1 MIAVFR
7 VDASTQIGSGH
18 VMRCLTLAQKLKKE
32 KQADV
37 YFVMRLLEG
46 NLIELVKSKGFTV
59 FTLPKALLNDEL
71 KGYAKW
77 LTVTQ
82 MQDAEETNAVIS
94 KLPAIDLLVVDS
106 YAIDYEWESMLHPYV
121 KQIMVIDDLANRK
134 HDCDILLDQNY
145 SYNMHHKYDGLVPKT
160 CQKYIGPQYLLLR
173 EEFYKVKKHLKKR
186 DGSIN
191 NILVFFGGSDLTNE
205 TKKAMEAI
213 KLLNKP
219 EIKVNVVV
227 GASNKNK
234 EQIKEICSCDE
245 QFTFYCQVNNM
256 AELMNEADL
265 AIGAGGTT
273 TWERCFME
281 LPSIVVSIADNQQ
294 EGCRFIAEKAG
305 VIYYLGKDCDVNA
318 NTLYKAIINLTKT
331 EYFLMIDKMKKIFGG
346 IELENW

>member
-82 MQDAEETNAVIS
+82 LEDAEDTKAVIS

-106 YAIDYEWESMLHPYV
+106 YAIDCEWESMLRPYV

-160 CQKYIGPQYLLLR
+160 CQKYIGPHYLLLR
-173 EEFYKVKKHLKKR
+173 EEFYKAKKHLKKR
-186 DGSIN
+186 DGSIK

-205 TKKAMEAI
+205 TKKAMKAI

-281 LPSIVVSIADNQQ
+281 LPSIVISIADNQH
-294 EGCRFIAEKAG
+294 EGCRFIAENAG
-305 VIYYLGKDCDVNA
+305 VISYLGKSSDVDA
-318 NTLYKAIINLTKT
+318 VTLEQAVTGISKA

-346 IELENW
+346 IEFENW

>member
-18 VMRCLTLAQKLKKE
+18 VMRCLTLAQKLKKG

-59 FTLPKALLNDEL
+59 FTLPKAPLNDGL

-77 LTVTQ
+77 LTATQ

-94 KLPAIDLLVVDS
+94 QLPKIDLLVVDS
-106 YAIDYEWESMLHPYV
+106 YAIDYEWESMLRPYV

-134 HDCDILLDQNY
+134 HDCDILLDQNFFLNKEER
-145 SYNMHHKYDGLVPKT
+145 YNGLVAEDCKLYLGPK
-160 CQKYIGPQYLLLR
+160 YALLR
-173 EEFYKVKKHLKKR
+173 EEFYITKEHLRKR
-186 DGSIN
+186 NGGIS

-205 TKKAMEAI
+205 TEKAIKAI

-219 EIKVNVVV
+219 DIKVNVVV
-227 GASNKNK
+227 GFSNKH
-234 EQIKEICSCDE
+234 KEIIKKQCRSHP
-245 QFTFYCQVNNM
+245 QFYFYCQVNNM

-273 TWERCFME
+273 ILERWFME
-281 LPSIVVSIADNQQ
+281 LPSIVISVADNQTKIC
-294 EGCRFIAEKAG
+294 EDCAEAG
-305 VIYYLGKDCDVNA
+305 LFKYLGKYSEVSVQD
-318 NTLYKAIINLTKT
+318 IINA
-331 EYFLMIDKMKKIFGG
+331 
-346 IELENW
+346 LEEFIK

>member
-37 YFVMRLLEG
+37 YFAMRLLEG

-59 FTLPKALLNDEL
+59 FTLPKAPLNDEL

-82 MQDAEETNAVIS
+82 LEDAEDTKAAIS
-94 KLPAIDLLVVDS
+94 KIPEIDLLVVDS
-106 YAIDYEWESMLHPYV
+106 YAIDCEWESMLRPYV
-121 KQIMVIDDLANRK
+121 KQIMVIDDLANRM

-145 SYNMHHKYDGLVPKT
+145 SYNMHNKYDGLVPKT

-173 EEFYKVKKHLKKR
+173 EEFYKAKKHLKKR
-186 DGSIN
+186 YGSIK

-205 TKKAMEAI
+205 TKKAIEAI

-245 QFTFYCQVNNM
+245 QLTFYCQVNNM

-281 LPSIVVSIADNQQ
+281 LPSIVISIADNQH
-294 EGCRFIAEKAG
+294 EGCRFIAENAG
-305 VIYYLGKDCDVNA
+305 VISYLGKSSDVDA
-318 NTLYKAIINLTKT
+318 VTLEQAVTGISKA
-331 EYFLMIDKMKKIFGG
+331 EYFLMIDKMKNIFGG
-346 IELENW
+346 IEFENW

>member
-32 KQADV
+32 KKAKV
-37 YFVMRLLEG
+37 YFVMRLLDG
-46 NLIELVKSKGFTV
+46 NLIDLVKSKGFTV

-77 LTVTQ
+77 LAVTQ

-94 KLPAIDLLVVDS
+94 QLPKIDLLVVDS
-106 YAIDYEWESMLHPYV
+106 YAIDCEWESMLRPYV

-145 SYNMHHKYDGLVPKT
+145 SYNMNHKYDGLVPKT

-173 EEFYKVKKHLKKR
+173 EEFYKAKKHLKKR
-186 DGSIN
+186 DGSIK

-245 QFTFYCQVNNM
+245 RFAFYCQVENM
-256 AELMNEADL
+256 AKLMNEADL

-281 LPSIVVSIADNQQ
+281 LPSIVVSIADNQH
-294 EGCRFIAEKAG
+294 EGCRFIAENAG
-305 VIYYLGKDCDVNA
+305 VISYLGKSSDVDA
-318 NTLYKAIINLTKT
+318 VTLEQAVTGISKA

-346 IELENW
+346 IELENR